1 MAIKAYSQKDKRRS
15 IKFETDV
22 NIEGD
27 FLYSHAYHLQSDR
40 NYSSTPTNPATGQV
54 GNEQYAIVDFS
65 TVPSGIYNLV
75 VYTDN
80 QVVAKD
86 ILILFQR
93 DGINI
98 GDASLMI
105 QIIEPEDGDFFG
117 IDETIDFSVSS
128 SIDFSEVEYQYQ
140 EQ

>member
-22 NIEGD
+22 DIEGD
-27 FLYSHAYHLQSDR
+27 SLYSHAYHLQSDR
-40 NYSSTPTNPATGQV
+40 NYSSTPTTPAIGQV

>member
-1 MAIKAYSQKDKRRS
+1 MAIKAYSQRDKRRS

-22 NIEGD
+22 DIEGD
-27 FLYSHAYHLQSDR
+27 PLYSHAYHLQSDR
-40 NYSSTPTNPATGQV
+40 NYSCNPTTPSTGQT

-128 SIDFSEVEYQYQ
+128 NIDFSEVEYQYQ

>member
-22 NIEGD
+22 DIEGD
-27 FLYSHAYHLQSDR
+27 PLYSHAYHLQSDR